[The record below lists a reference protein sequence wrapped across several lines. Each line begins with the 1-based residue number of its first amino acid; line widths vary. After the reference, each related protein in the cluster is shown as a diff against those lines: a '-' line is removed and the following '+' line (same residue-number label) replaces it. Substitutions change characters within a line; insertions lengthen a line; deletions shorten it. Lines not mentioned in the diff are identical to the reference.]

1 MHTAAAGHPR
11 AAASAFAHTHALP
24 SASPHRLAS
33 RRRPPTSTP
42 HAFQLEPSAA
52 TDALTAASSTS
63 STVAAAAAAA
73 AALSSGPL
81 DVVSSIMSGGL
92 GKADFT
98 LIASAALACFSVGLN
113 LYGGLLTER
122 KRADLQLEV
131 ERERAM
137 AAAAAELQS
146 LLAKYRGPLLE
157 SAIDL
162 EQRLWH
168 LACFPQEWALSPRA
182 AAACDA
188 LPSVVAG
195 PPVPGCVDEDGL
207 CGDEINYAVFC
218 LAQFLGFVEVVRREG
233 PRERSFLQ
241 RDNGGSDVLA
251 TFVEGVRFVLCSS
264 DEALAFWGA
273 TPDPEREHPGARLRR
288 RRRVHEDKGM
298 EYVEPVDGDGDR
310 FGGGGN
316 GAAPTNGA
324 TRAPLRPFDDFDD
337 EAYTM
342 RVSRGAQRAIGS
354 YMITTP
360 MGAER

>member
-1 MHTAAAGHPR
+1 LLAYDAAVSQDTL
-11 AAASAFAHTHALP
+11 SAV
-24 SASPHRLAS
+24 
-33 RRRPPTSTP
+33 
-42 HAFQLEPSAA
+42 
-52 TDALTAASSTS
+52 SSTS
-63 STVAAAAAAA
+63 ATTAAAAAAA
-73 AALSSGPL
+73 AAFSSGPL
-81 DVVSSIMSGGL
+81 DALTSVVGGI
-92 GKADFT
+92 GKADVT
-98 LIASAALACFSVGLN
+98 LVLSAALACFSVGLN

-131 ERERAM
+131 ERERAL

-182 AAACDA
+182 VAACDL
-188 LPSVVAG
+188 LPVG
-195 PPVPGCVDEDGL
+195 PPIPGCTEEDGL
-207 CGDEINYAVFC
+207 CGDEVDYAAFC
-218 LAQFLGFVEVVRREG
+218 FAQFLGFVEVVRREG

-241 RDNGGSDVLA
+241 RDNGGSDVLS

-273 TPDPEREHPGARLRR
+273 TPDGEREHPGARLRR
-288 RRRVHEDKGM
+288 RRRVHQDKGM
-298 EYVEPVDGDGDR
+298 GYVEPV
-310 FGGGGN
+310 FGESDHVSRDEAAETDAASGN
-316 GAAPTNGA
+316 GAATATAVA
-324 TRAPLRPFDDFDD
+324 TRRGVLRELTDFDE
-337 EAYTM
+337 EAYTL
-342 RVSRGAQRAIGS
+342 RISRGAQRAIGS